1 MKQLLTP
8 LLLFFGAFAVSWLYQ
23 TPPSLG
29 DDLNYWGLAF
39 DLHHGVPGA
48 WSTTSFHDL
57 RWPVWGLCWLLQIP
71 FGYSALSYYL
81 EPMVYLGAGAVVVW
95 LLALEVGATR
105 RVALVA
111 GILFLFHPQL
121 DSVIDRPMPD
131 LSEGFWVATAFLAWL
146 KLMRSDRRGP
156 SILLAAMVGLA
167 LAIGQANRITG
178 VFAIPVLFLATV
190 VFYPRKLLWLVLCGV
205 FAAGFVA
212 IEGAI
217 YYQLTGDPL
226 HSLTANKSAT
236 GRKGTE
242 AIPLW
247 ELPFRFIPTLFRR
260 HTDLVFTL
268 LGLLGIGVAWTRF
281 GLAGR
286 ALAVYAVGYLLT
298 YSCALQSLFP
308 PRPLVRDGDRFLGSL
323 AFPLAVL
330 SALALGWIADRLPAA
345 LAETRAVAFLRR
357 NFPATVGLLLLALLL
372 VSSRPFREPNYLRE
386 IAAYVRSVPS
396 GLKVLSHDAM
406 RHVAHLADPQAASRV
421 QWTLKKDLL
430 DPSPT
435 TLALAE
441 GSDEIW
447 FNRKWIWTGTRKKSE
462 YNKLDTIGDIA
473 PWLRPPLAGW
483 TARRAIAKG
492 DVPDFVFL
500 GRSQSPLTETTPE
513 HKLFR
518 PLVLPPFPVP
528 HTWTFEKGAHEPILF
543 PPQPI
548 PWELA
553 GRTFFLSLR
562 YSSNTTEP
570 VRAFVTFLRDGQE
583 LQTLVFK
590 PYFFDESS
598 EDFFFVTIPAEAT
611 ALQVRLRI
619 SEKTSRITLERF
631 QLLTDSAFAPAP
643 R

>member
-1 MKQLLTP
+1 MKNFLTP
-8 LLLFFGAFAVSWLYQ
+8 LLLFLGAFAVSWIYQ

-39 DLHHGVPGA
+39 DLHHGVEGA
-48 WSTTSFHDL
+48 WSATSFHDL
-57 RWPVWGLCWLLQIP
+57 RWPVWGICWLLQIP

-81 EPMVYLGAGAVVVW
+81 EPMVYLGAGAVIVW
-95 LLALEVGATR
+95 LLALEIGATSR
-105 RVALVA
+105 TAIVA

-131 LSEGFWVATAFLAWL
+131 LSEGFWVAVAFLAWL
-146 KLMRSDRRGP
+146 KMMRSDRRG
-156 SILLAAMVGLA
+156 IKIALAAAVGLA

-178 VFAIPVLFLATV
+178 VFAIPVLFLATLA
-190 VFYPRKLLWLVLCGV
+190 FYPRQFLWLVLCGA

-212 IEGAI
+212 IESAI
-217 YYQLTGDPL
+217 YYSITGDPF

-242 AIPLW
+242 TIPLW
-247 ELPFRFIPTLFRR
+247 ELPFRFLPTLLRR
-260 HTDLVFTL
+260 HTDIIFNL
-268 LGLLGIGVAWTRF
+268 LALLGIGVAWTRF
-281 GLAGR
+281 GAAGR
-286 ALAVYAVGYLLT
+286 ALALYAVGYLLT

-330 SALALGWIADRLPAA
+330 TAFGAAWIATHLPSQ
-345 LAETRAVAFLRR
+345 LSETRAVAFLRKY
-357 NFPATVGLLLLALLL
+357 FPATLLALILLL
-372 VSSRPFREPNYLRE
+372 VLISSRGFREPNYLHE
-386 IAAYVRSVPS
+386 IADYLRAAPS

-406 RHVAHLADPQAASRV
+406 RHVANLADPHAASRI
-421 QWTLKKDLL
+421 QWILKKDLL

-435 TLALAE
+435 TIALANS
-441 GSDEIW
+441 SDEIW

-462 YNKLDTIGDIA
+462 YDKLDSIGDIA
-473 PWLRPPLAGW
+473 PWLRPPLDGW
-483 TARRAIAKG
+483 AARRAIAKG

-500 GRSQSPLTETTPE
+500 GRSTTPLAE
-513 HKLFR
+513 TSSDHKLFR
-518 PLVLPPFPVP
+518 PLLLPPFPVP
-528 HTWTFEKGAHEPILF
+528 HTWTLKKGSHEQIVLPA
-543 PPQPI
+543 QPI
-548 PWELA
+548 PWDLA

-562 YSSNTTEP
+562 YSSDTTEP
-570 VRAFVTFLRDGQE
+570 IRAYVTFLSEDRE

-598 EDFFFVTIPAEAT
+598 EDFFFVTIPREAT
-611 ALQVRLRI
+611 AMQVRLRI
-619 SEKTSRITLERF
+619 SEKATRINLERF
-631 QLLTDSAFAPAP
+631 QLLTDEQT

>member
-1 MKQLLTP
+1 MKRILTP
-8 LLLFFGAFAVSWLYQ
+8 LALFFGAFLVSWLYQ

-39 DLHHGVPGA
+39 DLHHGIEGA

-95 LLALEVGATR
+95 LLALEVGASR

-146 KLMRSDRRGP
+146 RMMRTERRTLK
-156 SILLAAMVGLA
+156 IALAAAVGLA

-190 VFYPRKLLWLVLCGV
+190 VFYPRQFLWLVVSGG
-205 FAAGFVA
+205 FAAAFVA

-217 YYQLTGDPL
+217 YHNLTGDFF
-226 HSLTANKSAT
+226 HSLTANKTAT

-247 ELPFRFIPTLFRR
+247 ELPVRFVPTLLRR
-260 HTDLVFTL
+260 HTDIVFNLLAL
-268 LGLLGIGVAWTRF
+268 LGLGVAWTRF
-281 GLAGR
+281 GAAGR
-286 ALAVYAVGYLLT
+286 ALAIYAVGYLLT

-308 PRPLVRDGDRFLGSL
+308 PRPLVRDGERFLASL
-323 AFPLAVL
+323 GYPLSVL
-330 SALALGWIADRLPAA
+330 TALALGWIATHLPATLSA
-345 LAETRAVAFLRR
+345 TAAVKFLRR
-357 NFPATVGLLLLALLL
+357 NFAATAALLVVALALL
-372 VSSRPFREPNYLRE
+372 SSRSFRGPNYLHE
-386 IAAYVRSVPS
+386 VADYVRSVPP

-406 RHVAHLADPQAASRV
+406 RHVAHLADPAAASRV

-435 TLALAE
+435 TLELARQN
-441 GSDEIW
+441 DEIW

-462 YNKLDTIGDIA
+462 YGKLDTIGDIA
-473 PWLRPPLAGW
+473 PWLRPPLDGW
-483 TARRAIAKG
+483 AARRAILKG

-500 GRSQSPLTETTPE
+500 GRSKSALAETGSDNRLLRT
-513 HKLFR
+513 L
-518 PLVLPPFPVP
+518 LLPPFPVP
-528 HTWTFEKGAHEPILF
+528 QTWTFRKSEHAPILF
-543 PPQPI
+543 PALPI
-548 PWELA
+548 PWDLT
-553 GRTFFLSLR
+553 GRTLFLSLR

-570 VRAFVTFLRDGQE
+570 VRAFVTFFERDRE
-583 LQTLVFK
+583 LETLVFK
-590 PYFFDESS
+590 PYFFTESS
-598 EDFFFVTIPAEAT
+598 EDFFFVTIPRTAT
-611 ALQVRLRI
+611 AVQVRLRI
-619 SEKTSRITLERF
+619 SEKTERITLERF
-631 QLLTDSAFAPAP
+631 QLLTDAAPTN
-643 R
+643 